1 MDLHWVSEQLI
12 SPQPSRR
19 MTGYESDPEGAA
31 WSRIHHPGGPGP
43 RRIPPLLTTRYTGG
57 HCVRMTCY
65 NNR

>member
-31 WSRIHHPGGPGP
+31 WSRI
-43 RRIPPLLTTRYTGG
+43 TTQAARARAASHLYSQLATQAVIACG
-57 HCVRMTCY
+57 
-65 NNR
+65 